1 MPDFRDILFV
11 ADYDHTLTG
20 LDGTIPARNREAIA
34 YFMEHGGSFTLCTGR
49 SLPLFRPVAN
59 QIPMNAP
66 AILFNGGCCYDFE
79 RESMLFQIPID
90 LDARAL
96 AEDLLRVYPEALLE
110 IQEVGQHYSLGFN
123 ANLTEFC
130 RLSGCAIEPISL
142 SEMPRQVMKLA
153 MYQDFREP
161 NVANLFEIT
170 PREEALFS
178 GMVAYLLENYGDA
191 VSAVR
196 SAPRIVDIQSARATK
211 GIAARRLAQ
220 NLGKRV
226 LVAAGDSQNDLTMLA
241 EADYAFVPADAS
253 IEQGSYLRVCPCS
266 DGAVADAV
274 EYLANRL

>member
-266 DGAVADAV
+266 DGAIADAV

>member
-142 SEMPRQVMKLA
+142 PEMPRQVMKLA

-266 DGAVADAV
+266 DGAIADAV

>member
-49 SLPLFRPVAN
+49 SLPLFRPVAD

-110 IQEVGQHYSLGFN
+110 IQEVRQHYSLGFD
-123 ANLTEFC
+123 ANLT
-130 RLSGCAIEPISL
+130 
-142 SEMPRQVMKLA
+142 
-153 MYQDFREP
+153 
-161 NVANLFEIT
+161 
-170 PREEALFS
+170 
-178 GMVAYLLENYGDA
+178 
-191 VSAVR
+191 
-196 SAPRIVDIQSARATK
+196 
-211 GIAARRLAQ
+211 
-220 NLGKRV
+220 
-226 LVAAGDSQNDLTMLA
+226 
-241 EADYAFVPADAS
+241 
-253 IEQGSYLRVCPCS
+253 
-266 DGAVADAV
+266 
-274 EYLANRL
+274 

>member
-49 SLPLFRPVAN
+49 SLPLFRPVAD

-110 IQEVGQHYSLGFN
+110 IQEVRQHYSLGFD

-178 GMVAYLLENYGDA
+178 GMAAYLLENYGDA

-266 DGAVADAV
+266 DGAIADAV

>member
-130 RLSGCAIEPISL
+130 RLSVCAIEPISL
-142 SEMPRQVMKLA
+142 PEMPRQVMKLA

-266 DGAVADAV
+266 DGAIADAV
-274 EYLANRL
+274 EYLAKRL

>member
-266 DGAVADAV
+266 EGAVADAV
-274 EYLANRL
+274 EFLANRL